1 MTEATRPDVRAST
14 ALGNPAGLTTLE
26 IACATM
32 LGTDDRQPLPVVR
45 RGTSLDETVNDILEP
60 ALASGVCLVS
70 FSGGRESAW
79 LLAAATAAAR
89 SRGHADPIPATLRYP
104 GASAASDARHQER
117 IVSHLGLGDWERLE
131 IGDDLEILGPYA
143 QRALLTV
150 GLLFPAT
157 AYAML
162 PLLDLARGGW
172 LLAGGALTDF
182 FTYWRWARAS
192 EVIAGRRRPG
202 RRDVRDLA
210 IAALPR
216 RRREAHVRARL
227 GAPSPWL
234 RASAVAEVER
244 FQIDASTDVPLRFDS
259 ALARQRTHRCHT
271 GMRVSFDAL
280 AASVGAR
287 LAMPFRDDR
296 YIAALAVAGG
306 RRGFGNRAATLS
318 HLAGHLL
325 PAELLRRSDGVS
337 RHQAFFGDASREYA
351 SRWSGHGV
359 DDEVVDADVL
369 RALWSSGSFPWASTM
384 LFQSAFA
391 IERAG
396 SERPE
401 PGV

>member
-1 MTEATRPDVRAST
+1 MTEATKPEVRAWT
-14 ALGNPAGLTTLE
+14 GLGNPAGLRTLE
-26 IACATM
+26 IACSTM

-45 RGTSLDETVNDILEP
+45 PGTSPDETLDDILEP
-60 ALASGVCLVS
+60 ALASGNCLVS

-117 IVSHLGLGDWERLE
+117 IVSHLGLGNWERLE

-172 LLAGGALTDF
+172 LLTGGALTDF
-182 FTYWRWARAS
+182 FTYWRWARAF
-192 EVIAGRRRPG
+192 EVLAVRRRPG

-216 RRREAHVRARL
+216 RRRQALVRARL

-234 RASAVAEVER
+234 RPSAAAEVER
-244 FQIDASTDVPLRFDS
+244 FEVDALTDIPLRFDD

-271 GMRVSFDAL
+271 GMRLSFDAL

-296 YIAALAVAGG
+296 YIATLAAAGG
-306 RRGFGNRAATLS
+306 RRGLGDRTATLS
-318 HLAGHLL
+318 RLAGHLL
-325 PAELLRRSDGVS
+325 PADLLRRSDGVS
-337 RHQAFFGDASREYA
+337 RHQAFFGNASREFA

-359 DDEVVDADVL
+359 DHEVVNTDVL
-369 RALWSSGSFPWASTM
+369 RALWSSGSFPWASTL
-384 LFQSAFA
+384 LFHSVFA
-391 IERAG
+391 VERA
-396 SERPE
+396 SDAHVES
-401 PGV
+401 GV